1 MYPFPRCRWRYG
13 KTVPFFPRPALSACR
28 GRLPQAADAS
38 LPVLLPLPAAALL
51 WLLRF
56 RPYVRK
62 PHPLR
67 ARPLSP
73 LPMTWRSL
81 PPAVSLSSVLC

>member
-13 KTVPFFPRPALSACR
+13 KTVPFYPRPALSACR

-38 LPVLLPLPAAALL
+38 LPVLLLLHAAAFLR
-51 WLLRF
+51 LLRF
-56 RPYVRK
+56 RHYALK
-62 PHPLR
+62 PHLLR

-81 PPAVSLSSVLC
+81 PSALSSVLC

>member
-13 KTVPFFPRPALSACR
+13 KTVPFFPRPALSARR

-38 LPVLLPLPAAALL
+38 LPVLLPLPAAAF
-51 WLLRF
+51 LRL
-56 RPYVRK
+56 
-62 PHPLR
+62 LR
-67 ARPLSP
+67 ARSLSP

-81 PPAVSLSSVLC
+81 PPALSLSSVLC